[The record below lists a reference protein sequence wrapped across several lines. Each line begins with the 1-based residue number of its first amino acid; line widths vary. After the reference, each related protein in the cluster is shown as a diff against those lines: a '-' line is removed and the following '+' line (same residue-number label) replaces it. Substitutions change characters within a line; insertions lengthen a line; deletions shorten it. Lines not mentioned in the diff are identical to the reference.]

1 MKSSGLSIDQ
11 ILTLRAQIKKDN
23 SVAVV
28 QLPETGELFTVKTT
42 TEQVSGF
49 FGQLQNG
56 EVLIE
61 ANQPLVGVRT
71 IKGNMLSE
79 GKYQVID
86 SLRVLADNNLADTTD
101 AVLITAV
108 WEDKAPAAF
117 KNGEVRIFQG
127 SELLRTTGTDVHN
140 FKASTGND
148 DDFKDIVP
156 VVLRPSTPI
165 SINFKLAGVAPAK
178 SAYKLELRTTEFTAI
193 GKA

>member
-1 MKSSGLSIDQ
+1 MKGTALSIDQ
-11 ILTLRAQIKKDN
+11 ILALKAQVNKDN

-28 QLPETGELFTVKTT
+28 RTETGELFTVKTV

-61 ANQPLVGVRT
+61 ANQPLTGVRT
-71 IKGNMLSE
+71 IKGNMLNE
-79 GKYQVID
+79 GRYQVID
-86 SLRVLADNNLADTTD
+86 SLRVLADNTLEASTD
-101 AVLITAV
+101 AELMTAV
-108 WEDKAPAAF
+108 WEGKAPAAF
-117 KNGEVRIFQG
+117 KNGEVKIIQG

-148 DDFKDIVP
+148 DDYKDIVP

-165 SINFKLAGVAPAK
+165 SINFKLAGAAPAN
-178 SAYKLELRTTEFTAI
+178 SAYKLELRITEFTAI

>member
-1 MKSSGLSIDQ
+1 MKGTSLSIDQ
-11 ILTLRAQIKKDN
+11 ILALKAQINKDN
-23 SVAVV
+23 SIAVV
-28 QLPETGELFTVKTT
+28 RTETGELFTVKTV

-71 IKGNMLSE
+71 IKGNMLNE
-79 GKYQVID
+79 GRYQVID
-86 SLRVLADNNLADTTD
+86 SLRVLADTTLEASSD
-101 AVLITAV
+101 AELITAV
-108 WEDKAPAAF
+108 WESKAPVAF
-117 KNGEVRIFQG
+117 KNGEVKIFQG

-140 FKASTGND
+140 FKASTSND

-165 SINFKLAGVAPAK
+165 SINFKLAGVAPAN
-178 SAYKLELRTTEFTAI
+178 SAYKLELRITEFTAI